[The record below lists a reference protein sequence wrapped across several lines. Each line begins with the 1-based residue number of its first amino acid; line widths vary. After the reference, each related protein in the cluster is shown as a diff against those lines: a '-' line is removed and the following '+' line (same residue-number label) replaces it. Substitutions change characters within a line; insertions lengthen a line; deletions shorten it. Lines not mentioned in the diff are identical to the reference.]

1 MSAVDPRTPCIIG
14 VGTRTWHPD
23 DVGPEGAPEPLVM
36 WEDVARAAERDAHA
50 PNALQ
55 QLDSLQVVYCQTWQY
70 DDAPQRIAD
79 RLGADP
85 KHRYYSGIGGTTTQ
99 KLVDDTARSM
109 LAGDLDLALI
119 TSAEALAT
127 QRAFKKRG
135 ERAAYSFKPD
145 EKRPFPWEAPMHP
158 AEIAH
163 EVFQAW
169 LTFALFDNARRA
181 ANSTNLDDYRSGIG
195 RMMAPMT
202 KTAAANPDA
211 WFRAERSAD
220 ELVTVTPDNRMVGYP
235 YTKYVVS
242 IMDVD
247 MAAALLVA
255 THERADALGVPQDQ
269 RVYLRGWCYATDETY
284 VAEHRD
290 LTTSPAMRAA
300 SSAALAQA
308 NADIDDVAY
317 LDLYS
322 CFASSLHFARDA
334 LGITDDENRALTV
347 TGGLPYHGGPGSG
360 YLTHSIATMARVLRD
375 DPGST
380 GMVSGVGMHM
390 TKHVFGVYSTTPPQ
404 DLAAPDEAA
413 VQHRLDTAG
422 APKAIADEHDGDA
435 TVAAYSVVHG
445 RDGGPDWGLLVCDV
459 GPGTRAYAKL
469 LDHDDLAAA
478 ESTEL
483 VGRTVRLEPQ
493 TVAGPMGDARANLA
507 RVSD

>member
-1 MSAVDPRTPCIIG
+1 M
-14 VGTRTWHPD
+14 
-23 DVGPEGAPEPLVM
+23 
-36 WEDVARAAERDAHA
+36 
-50 PNALQ
+50 
-55 QLDSLQVVYCQTWQY
+55 
-70 DDAPQRIAD
+70 
-79 RLGADP
+79 
-85 KHRYYSGIGGTTTQ
+85 TT
-99 KLVDDTARSM
+99 
-109 LAGDLDLALI
+109 
-119 TSAEALAT
+119 
-127 QRAFKKRG
+127 
-135 ERAAYSFKPD
+135 
-145 EKRPFPWEAPMHP
+145 
-158 AEIAH
+158 
-163 EVFQAW
+163 
-169 LTFALFDNARRA
+169 
-181 ANSTNLDDYRSGIG
+181 
-195 RMMAPMT
+195 
-202 KTAAANPDA
+202 TAAANPDA

-300 SSAALAQA
+300 SNAALEQA
-308 NADIDDVAY
+308 GVTIDDVAH

-334 LGITDDENRALTV
+334 LGITDERDRSLTV

-390 TKHVFGVYSTTPPQ
+390 TKHVFGVYSTTPPG
-404 DLAAPDEAA
+404 DLAAPDEHA
-413 VQHRLDTAG
+413 VQRELEAAG
-422 APKAIADEHDGDA
+422 GPKAIADEHMGEA

-445 RDGGPDWGLLVCDV
+445 RDGGPEWALLVCDV
-459 GPGTRAYAKL
+459 DPGTRAYAKL
-469 LDHDDLAAA
+469 LDAGGLATA

-483 VGRTVRLEPQ
+483 VGRVVRLEPQ
-493 TVAGPMGDARANLA
+493 TVAGPMGDARVNVAHI
-507 RVSD
+507 SD